1 MSEENKQ
8 KRKEY
13 LKENRKNQFKNVL
26 RRKKKMR

>member
-1 MSEENKQ
+1 MSEEDKQ